1 MTHKCELCEYTSNR
15 ISNIIRHEISKHEYY
30 REEQKTCYSCNLTF
44 RLSREYKIHC
54 NKYHLSPEQINLL
67 KLKAAG
73 YRKKYNDSLK
83 SKAPCLHSS

>member
-83 SKAPCLHSS
+83 TKAPGLRSS

>member
-1 MTHKCELCEYTSNR
+1 MNNCEICEYSSNR
-15 ISNIIRHEISKHEYY
+15 ISNVIRHEISKHEHY
-30 REEQKTCYSCNLTF
+30 REEEKTCSTCNLTF

-73 YRKKYNDSLK
+73 YRKKYNEALK
-83 SKAPCLHSS
+83 TKVFLKHSS

>member
-83 SKAPCLHSS
+83 TKAPCLRSS